1 MLPADLTQDGTAHRR
16 DIASPRQPLQTRR
29 LLRWLADHAGLLRP
43 YRFERTIAVLMALA
57 LALVVAAV
65 AVRLSLRDELS
76 LRAPRGWYFLYLAG
90 LLTLGFVLARR
101 PRLAAIALSL
111 AALEIGLGFGSAVL
125 YKYRLTGSEILFPR
139 NYMRPAY
146 GWHPLLQV
154 QPLPMAP
161 DQAGKARVF
170 INAERLRGPQ
180 RTPAELKGKVVIAL
194 FGGSTTLDFV
204 SAEGKSWPDQLER
217 LLGPDRYAVI
227 NRGVSGYTTA
237 EHLLQTAFYHQSFG
251 VEPACAVYYIGWN
264 DLRNAHIA
272 GLDPGYAD
280 WHLRAMVDALEA
292 RRAVR
297 PLLSVSP
304 TLHLLGRLAGLA
316 FDTVRP
322 AVTPRGQASA
332 EPDPAFE
339 AIYRRNIEA
348 ISAINRQRGVK
359 TIWVGQVMNRTILT
373 RDQTDGWLPFVHEKD
388 VWPLISRLNGIVRQE
403 AARLGD
409 TYADVPVD
417 EFPSADFSDEG
428 HFTPPGSLKFAA
440 LLAPQVTQ
448 ACPSA
453 VQ

>member
-1 MLPADLTQDGTAHRR
+1 MLA
-16 DIASPRQPLQTRR
+16 
-29 LLRWLADHAGLLRP
+29 
-43 YRFERTIAVLMALA
+43 ALA
-57 LALVVAAV
+57 LALPVGAV

-76 LRAPRGWYFLYLAG
+76 LQAPRGWYFLYVAG
-90 LLTLGFVLARR
+90 LLVLGLALARR
-101 PRLAAIALSL
+101 PRLAAITLSL

-154 QPLPMAP
+154 LPLPMAP

-170 INAERLRGPQ
+170 INAERLRGPL
-180 RTPAELKGKVVIAL
+180 RTPAELEGKIVIAL
-194 FGGSTTLDFV
+194 FGGSTTLDFA
-204 SAEGKSWPDQLER
+204 SPEGRSWPDQLER
-217 LLGPDRYAVI
+217 LLGPERYAVI

-237 EHLLQTAFYHQSFG
+237 EHLLQTAFYQRSFG
-251 VEPACAVYYIGWN
+251 VEPACAAYYIGWN
-264 DLRNAHIA
+264 DLRNAHVA

-304 TLHLLGRLAGLA
+304 ALHLLGRLAGLA

-322 AVTPRGQASA
+322 AATPRGQASA
-332 EPDPAFE
+332 QPDPALE

-348 ISAINRQRGVK
+348 ISAINRQRGIK
-359 TIWVGQVMNRTILT
+359 TMWIGQVMNRTILT
-373 RDQTDGWLPFVHEKD
+373 RDRTDGWLPFVHDKD
-388 VWPLISRLNGIVRQE
+388 VWPLISRLNGIVRRE

-409 TYADVPVD
+409 TYVDIPVD
-417 EFPSADFSDEG
+417 HFQPADFSDEG
-428 HFTPPGSLKFAA
+428 HFAPSGSLKFAT
-440 LLAPQVTQ
+440 LLAPQVRQ
-448 ACPSA
+448 ACPRTP
-453 VQ
+453 Q